1 MQKSV
6 KQQYI
11 DLQEG
16 RMSQANF
23 MRNLRMTMPHL
34 VTNVTSFNDSVRI
47 LKNKGILS
55 ETSLVSLK
63 LEHESNN
70 VSDIIELLFDSEYE
84 DATDTEL
91 KYIRAII
98 DSSNHPDKKAAIDI
112 IDGIMYSNNKD
123 EARAE
128 MKADFDYEAS
138 RLNDLDE
145 VSYLSEAKQDE
156 KTGAY
161 NQDGASMYKGFP
173 EGTHVNRQ
181 ELTKGIKMEHEQ
193 NPYEEY
199 EKVVKKVIKN
209 LKKDP
214 NYYTHYQLSGVEGFT
229 PGVIGNVKPS
239 DRTMKFVNGDNMVDK
254 AMGMKPVKDL
264 GKYNPSAN
272 KAYSEKHPNK
282 IGKIDLMSLVAQS
295 VRGVKKM
302 DATGEKSKK
311 IKVKESYWMNKPADA
326 EKYQIKKDIKGNI
339 IQATNDE
346 GNRFSK
352 NDIAIAVD
360 NGEKIKISSFIEQ
373 QGKVKAIYIVS
384 GTPYTIDIDGLKS
397 VNEFKPGIDLGKA
410 FDKFKGQSLKE
421 KLSQIIREEL
431 AEVFDG
437 RDNLTDTA
445 GEMDENDENEN

>member
-1 MQKSV
+1 MQKSI

-23 MRNLRMTMPHL
+23 MRNLRTTMPHL
-34 VTNVTSFNDSVRI
+34 VTNVTLFNDSVRI

-55 ETSLVSLK
+55 E
-63 LEHESNN
+63 
-70 VSDIIELLFDSEYE
+70 
-84 DATDTEL
+84 
-91 KYIRAII
+91 
-98 DSSNHPDKKAAIDI
+98 
-112 IDGIMYSNNKD
+112 
-123 EARAE
+123 
-128 MKADFDYEAS
+128 
-138 RLNDLDE
+138 
-145 VSYLSEAKQDE
+145 AKQTE

-173 EGTHVNRQ
+173 EDTHVNRQ
-181 ELTKGIKMEHEQ
+181 ELTKGIKLEHDQ

-214 NYYTHYQLSGVEGFT
+214 NYYTHYKLSGIEGFT
-229 PGVIGNVKPS
+229 PGVIGNIKPS

-264 GKYNPSAN
+264 GKHNPSAN

-282 IGKIDLMSLVAQS
+282 IGKVDLMSLVAQS

-311 IKVKESYWMNKPADA
+311 IKVKESYWMNKPSAADA
-326 EKYQIKKDIKGNI
+326 EKYQIKKDVKGNI
-339 IQATNDE
+339 MQATNDE
-346 GNRFSK
+346 GNIFSK

-373 QGKVKAIYIVS
+373 QGKVKAIYIVR

-431 AEVFDG
+431 SEIFDG

-445 GEMDENDENEN
+445 DEMDENDENEN